1 MPIDTGTASDLDL
14 LHRLNDDYI
23 HSVVHRDVARFREIL
38 SDDFLCTNPDGT
50 VIDKSQFLT
59 QTAAPVSLTEFAVDD
74 VRVRVFGDS
83 AVIHGTTRFALK
95 DGRRGRGQYTDVWQ
109 KQQGRWLA
117 VAAHVMRA
125 FE

>member
-59 QTAAPVSLTEFAVDD
+59 QTAAPVSLTEFAVDI
-74 VRVRVFGDS
+74 VSTRDS
-83 AVIHGTTRFALK
+83 PSFSASNEPMPKSSTLASPLVAIMML
-95 DGRRGRGQYTDVWQ
+95 DGFRNP
-109 KQQGRWLA
+109 
-117 VAAHVMRA
+117 
-125 FE
+125 